1 MKDMKGYKVRR
12 PSWDNFEEMVED
24 MWCEHCFDHHKE
36 DPINGHLVE
45 VVEEVTSGTC
55 SWCEQEF
62 EVDTRILMGLSS
74 QKLEELRTE
83 GIQSFDVQHDGSFH
97 DSAHYF
103 LGHTDDQGE
112 HHISQL
118 EKQFSYALVADTL
131 NWKLSRNY

>member
-1 MKDMKGYKVRR
+1 MKDMKGAVVRT
-12 PSWDNFEEMVED
+12 PSSDGLSMVEKTL
-24 MWCEHCFDHHKE
+24 CEECTEYYLKC
-36 DPINGHLVE
+36 PIDGHRTKVL
-45 VVEEVTSGTC
+45 EEVTSGTC
-55 SWCEQEF
+55 SWCEHEF
-62 EVDTRILMGLSS
+62 ELDTRILMGLSS

-83 GIQSFDVQHDGSFH
+83 GIQSFDVEHDGSFH

-118 EKQFSYALVADTL
+118 EKQFGYALVADTL